1 MRTLGILL
9 AAGASRRFG
18 ARDKLLADWNGA
30 PLVLAAARALEASG
44 CDALVAIVSS
54 ERVAVSLPPSFK
66 VHHVAP
72 GLPLSESW
80 RTARGVAT
88 SRRAE
93 RALFVLGDM
102 PFVSTDTLRA
112 LVNSDGGGRACTF
125 NGIPM
130 PPALLTAHDLRHA
143 PDQDGDQGA
152 RELLRALPRKS
163 LISLSAEE
171 ASDIDTPEDLRHHRV
186 NVKREDRA

>member
-1 MRTLGILL
+1 MQL
-9 AAGASRRFG
+9 F
-18 ARDKLLADWNGA
+18 K
-30 PLVLAAARALEASG
+30 ALEHQYQLG
-44 CDALVAIVSS
+44 LEGLHTDLPQITCDLEFKARRLQLRPPLEDLRTEFYREIKKFIAI
-54 ERVAVSLPPSFK
+54 PPSFK

-80 RTARGVAT
+80 RAARGVAT

-112 LVNSDGGGRACTF
+112 LVNNEGGSRACTF

-143 PDQDGDQGA
+143 PDQDEDQGA
-152 RELLRALPRKS
+152 RELLRALPPKS
-163 LISLSAEE
+163 LIPLSAEE

-186 NVKREDRA
+186 NVRREDRA